1 MTDQCEV
8 CCLCTAIFS
17 RQYPS
22 IKAQQTSDGRAHYA
36 QKPVAA
42 GFEAQYAI
50 AGVLGEAP
58 KALISLKLRVLG
70 D

>member
-1 MTDQCEV
+1 VKYVASALQSSLGNTP
-8 CCLCTAIFS
+8 AS
-17 RQYPS
+17 RLNRHQM
-22 IKAQQTSDGRAHYA
+22 AEHTTR
-36 QKPVAA
+36 KPVAA